1 MRQFGT
7 FCRGLKRR
15 FVRIPNDFCF
25 HSERIKV
32 SRFDGIR
39 PFLEPWLLMTR
50 RSICI
55 LLVGAFFMT
64 SFVMASGLASAQTK
78 KPEATK
84 TTAPAKA
91 TTPAKP
97 QQPAPAAETPAQPIQ
112 LGSFGSWAVYASD
125 TANGRVCYALAMPKD
140 RQPAGLT
147 RDQAYLFVSSRPQEN
162 VREEISFV
170 LGFPPKDG
178 ADAQLV
184 VGKTT
189 YVVSTK
195 AQGNAWLKT
204 PKDDSAAI
212 ELMKKVPQIQLKV
225 TSKRGNALTD
235 IYVMAG
241 LVQALNQVKRACP

>member
-15 FVRIPNDFCF
+15 FARIPNDFCF
-25 HSERIKV
+25 HPERIKV

-39 PFLEPWLLMTR
+39 PFLEPWLPMTR
-50 RSICI
+50 RPIRT
-55 LLVGAFFMT
+55 LLVGAT
-64 SFVMASGLASAQTK
+64 LVASLVIALGPVSAQTK
-78 KPEATK
+78 KPEPAK
-84 TTAPAKA
+84 TTAPAK
-91 TTPAKP
+91 T
-97 QQPAPAAETPAQPIQ
+97 QQQAPAAESPAQPIQ

-162 VREEISFV
+162 VRDEISFV
-170 LGFPPKDG
+170 LGFPPKEG

-195 AQGNAWLKT
+195 AQGNAWLKS

-235 IYVMAG
+235 IYVTAG
-241 LVQALNQVKRACP
+241 LAQALDQVKKACP

>member
-1 MRQFGT
+1 
-7 FCRGLKRR
+7 
-15 FVRIPNDFCF
+15 
-25 HSERIKV
+25 
-32 SRFDGIR
+32 
-39 PFLEPWLLMTR
+39 MTR

-212 ELMKKVPQIQLKV
+212 ELMKKLPQIQLKV

>member
-39 PFLEPWLLMTR
+39 PFLEPWLPMTR
-50 RSICI
+50 RPIRT
-55 LLVGAFFMT
+55 LLVGAFL
-64 SFVMASGLASAQTK
+64 MASLVIAVGPASAQTK

-91 TTPAKP
+91 KPA
-97 QQPAPAAETPAQPIQ
+97 QPAPAAETPAQPIQ

-162 VREEISFV
+162 VRDEISFV

-235 IYVMAG
+235 IYVTAG
-241 LVQALNQVKRACP
+241 LAQALDQVKKACP

>member
-1 MRQFGT
+1 
-7 FCRGLKRR
+7 
-15 FVRIPNDFCF
+15 
-25 HSERIKV
+25 
-32 SRFDGIR
+32 
-39 PFLEPWLLMTR
+39 MTR
-50 RSICI
+50 RPIRT
-55 LLVGAFFMT
+55 LLVGA
-64 SFVMASGLASAQTK
+64 SLMASLVIAAGPVSAQTK
-78 KPEATK
+78 KPEPAK

-91 TTPAKP
+91 KPA
-97 QQPAPAAETPAQPIQ
+97 QQAPAAEAPAQPIQ

-147 RDQAYLFVSSRPQEN
+147 RDQGYFFVSSRPQEN
-162 VREEISFV
+162 VRDEISFV
-170 LGFPPKDG
+170 LGFPPKEG

-195 AQGNAWLKT
+195 AQGNAWLKS

-235 IYVMAG
+235 IYVTAG
-241 LVQALNQVKRACP
+241 LAQALDQVKKACP